1 MAMMMTGR
9 VLLVCALCVLWC
21 GLSGIAADGD
31 VDITRESDESL
42 ENPLRGTREN
52 EDGPQ
57 KSLGS
62 VMQRSNT
69 ANQAL
74 NPENGVMVSQP
85 EDPNKKQ
92 LRDEVETQKESEGT
106 DEEAY
111 GVDDDDDDLEEEE
124 REEEAVETAETE
136 IPSGQRKEEAS
147 SPQSK
152 HEKRPTP
159 AAPAEGIPTA
169 QTSATAVQPTTQGL
183 PPKAAPS
190 PEDSPVPAASAATV
204 TPAVASSEQG
214 NIAAPARKKDEKQSE
229 DIDPAQESEQPGP
242 QDVVLVQHSQGVHES
257 KESNNNPRNPA
268 SASATA
274 NQRDATFNGHG
285 EPAQAT
291 SSTKRV
297 FESNDANSGTEEGIT
312 SDDPTADG
320 AGTNDTKNSQNKHG
334 NTKETPVE
342 ATAMKGATATT
353 GDSDSSTAVSHT
365 TSPLLLLLVACAAA
379 AAVVAA

>member
-21 GLSGIAADGD
+21 GTAGAAADGSEERAD
-31 VDITRESDESL
+31 LSGVGGGSLPESKGIGKSL
-42 ENPLRGTREN
+42 E
-52 EDGPQ
+52 GPQ
-57 KSLGS
+57 GKKDEAGDVKEKKSPAS
-62 VMQRSNT
+62 
-69 ANQAL
+69 
-74 NPENGVMVSQP
+74 
-85 EDPNKKQ
+85 
-92 LRDEVETQKESEGT
+92 SE
-106 DEEAY
+106 DEE
-111 GVDDDDDDLEEEE
+111 DDDADGDEEDYGIDGDLEEKE
-124 REEEAVETAETE
+124 REEETVDTAETE
-136 IPSGQRKEEAS
+136 IPNDPTKEEAS
-147 SPQSK
+147 SPTQSK
-152 HEKRPTP
+152 HEKGP

-169 QTSATAVQPTTQGL
+169 QSPATAVQQTTQGL

-285 EPAQAT
+285 EPAQT
-291 SSTKRV
+291 PSSNKSV
-297 FESNDANSGTEEGIT
+297 FESNDANSGTEEEIT

-320 AGTNDTKNSQNKHG
+320 AGTNDTKNSQNKHA
-334 NTKETPVE
+334 NPKETRVE
-342 ATAMKGATATT
+342 ATAVKGATATT
-353 GDSDSSTAVSHT
+353 GDSDGSTAVSHT
-365 TSPLLLLLVACAAA
+365 TSPLLLLLVVACAAA